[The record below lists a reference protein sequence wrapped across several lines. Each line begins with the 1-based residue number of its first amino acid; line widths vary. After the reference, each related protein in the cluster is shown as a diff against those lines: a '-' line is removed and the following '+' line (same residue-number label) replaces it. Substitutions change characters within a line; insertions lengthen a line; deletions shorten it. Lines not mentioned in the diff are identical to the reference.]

1 MIFRRSRKLAWSRDR
16 CHLLSFLPTS
26 RAGRAF
32 DGRARGHLREEAML
46 VKCAVEHLLQKRG
59 KKLVKCAVDNVH
71 DKKKQSFEKNQCL
84 IVRDYFSFR
93 STLTLRSL

>member
-32 DGRARGHLREEAML
+32 DGRARGHLREETML
-46 VKCAVEHLLQKRG
+46 VKCAVEHLLPKRG
-59 KKLVKCAVDNVH
+59 KQLVYRAVDH
-71 DKKKQSFEKNQCL
+71 L
-84 IVRDYFSFR
+84 
-93 STLTLRSL
+93 LH

>member
-1 MIFRRSRKLAWSRDR
+1 MIFRRSRKLARSRDR

-59 KKLVKCAVDNVH
+59 KKLVKFTVDNICY
-71 DKKKQSFEKNQCL
+71 KNVVNSWY
-84 IVRDYFSFR
+84 IVQLNIYYTKRESI
-93 STLTLRSL
+93 SS